1 MSLRSQNKIKIEGG
15 MSSMTDLVFLLLIFF
30 IILSTMVTAGHSI
43 DLPKSGPSSTTDKS
57 ITKVFVN
64 KKNKIW
70 IKNDEMKGPDNKPLD
85 REISLEE
92 LRTTIMQYVDHKKTI
107 ELVGDKRSDWE
118 YSVGVIDIA
127 KQNELKIVIKTKP

>member
-1 MSLRSQNKIKIEGG
+1 MSLRSSNKVKIEGG

-64 KKNKIW
+64 AYNGVF
-70 IKNDEMKGPDNKPLD
+70 IKNDKMNVD
-85 REISLEE
+85 REITIKE
-92 LRTTIMQYVDHKKTI
+92 LRATIMQYVDHNKTI
-107 ELVGDKRSDWE
+107 ELVGDKLSDWE